1 MPTSDSNPP
10 SAAENMYYVRKKID
24 EMALCIT
31 DLKNDVTFLKVE
43 MGKQV
48 IKSGIVGAIG
58 GALPVVALLGIAIL
72 AYFLK
77 G

>member
-1 MPTSDSNPP
+1 
-10 SAAENMYYVRKKID
+10 
-24 EMALCIT
+24 MALCIT

-48 IKSGIVGAIG
+48 IKSGIVSVIGGSIPVIGAI
-58 GALPVVALLGIAIL
+58 GIAIL
-72 AYFLK
+72 LYFMK